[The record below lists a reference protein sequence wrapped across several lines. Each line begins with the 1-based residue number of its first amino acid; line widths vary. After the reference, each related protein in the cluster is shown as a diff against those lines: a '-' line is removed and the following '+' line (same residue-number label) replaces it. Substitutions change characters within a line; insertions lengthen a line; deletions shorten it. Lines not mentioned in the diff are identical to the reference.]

1 MNFDKI
7 SNLKTLIRA
16 DSGSKIG
23 HGHIRRDLILAQKF
37 KDVSFA
43 CIDLPGS
50 LAGEIPYPVFT
61 LKSADINELVN
72 LIKEYKFGLLVI
84 DHYGISA
91 ADEKLIKKQ
100 TSVQILSFDDNYKEH
115 FCDYLLNV
123 NIYAQPQKYANLVPA
138 NCELILSPL
147 VRSEFYGEAKIKRE
161 KNFNYLIALGGTDAL
176 NLTAKIASNL
186 LAKNKK
192 VAAITTSANANLTNL
207 QILADSEP
215 NFSLFINS
223 NEVARLMN
231 ESEILVIS
239 ASSLVNEALVLGAKF
254 KAVRVAD
261 NQNEMAQWLA
271 ANGREIYEADEICLS
286 L

>member
-23 HGHIRRDLILAQKF
+23 HGHIRRDLILAQNF
-37 KDVSFA
+37 KDISFA
-43 CIDLPGS
+43 CIDMQGS

-72 LIKEYKFGLLVI
+72 LIKEHKFELLII

-91 ADEKLIKKQ
+91 ADEKLIKEQ

-138 NCELILSPL
+138 NCELIFSPL

-161 KNFNYLIALGGTDAL
+161 KKFNYLIALGGTDAL

-186 LAKNKK
+186 LAKNK
-192 VAAITTSANANLTNL
+192 VAAVTTSANVNLANLQN
-207 QILADSEP
+207 LADSEP

>member
-23 HGHIRRDLILAQKF
+23 HGHVRRDLILVQKF

-50 LAGEIPYPVFT
+50 LIGEIPHPVFT

-72 LIKEYKFGLLVI
+72 LIKEHKFKLLII

-91 ADEKLIKKQ
+91 ADEKLIKEQ
-100 TSVQILSFDDNYKEH
+100 TNVKILSFDDNYKEH

-123 NIYAQPQKYANLVPA
+123 NIYAEPQKYVNLVPT
-138 NCELILSPL
+138 NCELVFSPL
-147 VRSEFYGEAKIKRE
+147 VRSEFYDEAKIKRE
-161 KNFNYLIALGGTDAL
+161 KKFNYLIVLGGTDAL

-192 VAAITTSANANLTNL
+192 VAALTTSANVNLANL
-207 QILADSEP
+207 QILADIEP

-223 NEVARLMN
+223 KEVARLMN

-261 NQNEMAQWLA
+261 NQNEMVQWLA
-271 ANGREIYEADEICLS
+271 ANRREIYESDEICLN

>member
-16 DSGSKIG
+16 DSSSKIG
-23 HGHIRRDLILAQKF
+23 HGHIRRDLILAQNF
-37 KDVSFA
+37 KDASFA

-61 LKSADINELVN
+61 LKSADVNELVN
-72 LIKEYKFGLLVI
+72 LIKEHKFELLII

-91 ADEKLIKKQ
+91 ADEKLIKEQ

-138 NCELILSPL
+138 NCELIFSPL

-161 KNFNYLIALGGTDAL
+161 KKFNYLIALGGTL

-192 VAAITTSANANLTNL
+192 VAAVTTSANVNLANL

-239 ASSLVNEALVLGAKF
+239 ASSLVNEALVLGARF

>member
-1 MNFDKI
+1 MNFSEI

-23 HGHIRRDLILAQKF
+23 HGHVRRDLILAQNF

-50 LAGEIPYPVFT
+50 LADEIPHPVFT

-72 LIKEYKFGLLVI
+72 LIKEHKFELLVI

-91 ADEKLIKKQ
+91 ADEKLIKEQ
-100 TSVQILSFDDNYKEH
+100 TNVKILSFDDNYKEH

-123 NIYAQPQKYANLVPA
+123 NIYAQPQKYVNLVPA
-138 NCELILSPL
+138 NCELVFSPL
-147 VRSEFYGEAKIKRE
+147 VMSEFYGEAKTKRE
-161 KNFNYLIALGGTDAL
+161 KKFNYLIALGGTDAL

-192 VAAITTSANANLTNL
+192 VAAITTSANANLANL
-207 QILADSEP
+207 QNLADSEP

-223 NEVARLMN
+223 NEVARLMS

-239 ASSLVNEALVLGAKF
+239 ASSLVNEALVLGARF

-271 ANGREIYEADEICLS
+271 ANGREIYEADEICLN

>member
-1 MNFDKI
+1 MNFSEI

-23 HGHIRRDLILAQKF
+23 HGHVRRDLILAQNF
-37 KDVSFA
+37 KDASFA
-43 CIDLPGS
+43 CIDMQGS
-50 LAGEIPYPVFT
+50 LADEIPYPVFT
-61 LKSADINELVN
+61 LKSADIGELVN
-72 LIKEYKFGLLVI
+72 LIKQHKFELLVI

-91 ADEKLIKKQ
+91 ADEKLIKEQ
-100 TSVQILSFDDNYKEH
+100 TNIKILSFDDNYKEH

-123 NIYAQPQKYANLVPA
+123 NIYAQPQKYVNLVPA
-138 NCELILSPL
+138 NCELVFSPL
-147 VRSEFYGEAKIKRE
+147 VRSEFYDEAKIKRE
-161 KNFNYLIALGGTDAL
+161 KKFDYFIALGGTDAL

-192 VAAITTSANANLTNL
+192 VATITTSANVNLANLQN
-207 QILADSEP
+207 LADSEP

-271 ANGREIYEADEICLS
+271 ANGREIYEVDEICLN

>member
-23 HGHIRRDLILAQKF
+23 HGHVRRDLILAQKF

-61 LKSADINELVN
+61 LKSADVSELVN
-72 LIKEYKFGLLVI
+72 LIKEHKFELLVI

-91 ADEKLIKKQ
+91 ADEKLIKEQ
-100 TSVQILSFDDNYKEH
+100 TNVKILSFDDNYKEH

-123 NIYAQPQKYANLVPA
+123 NIYAQPPKYVNLVPKG
-138 NCELILSPL
+138 CELIFSPL
-147 VRSEFYGEAKIKRE
+147 VRSEFYDEAKIKRE
-161 KNFNYLIALGGTDAL
+161 KKFNYLIVLGGTDAL

-192 VAAITTSANANLTNL
+192 VAALTTSANVNLENL
-207 QILADSEP
+207 QNLADSEP

-239 ASSLVNEALVLGAKF
+239 ASSLVNEALVLGTKF

-271 ANGREIYEADEICLS
+271 ANGCEIYEADEICLS

>member
-1 MNFDKI
+1 MNFSEI

-23 HGHIRRDLILAQKF
+23 HGHVRRDLILAQKF
-37 KDVSFA
+37 KDVSFV

-61 LKSADINELVN
+61 LKSADVNELVN
-72 LIKEYKFGLLVI
+72 LIKEHKFELLVI

-91 ADEKLIKKQ
+91 ADEKLIKEQ

-123 NIYAQPQKYANLVPA
+123 NIYAGACKYANLVPA
-138 NCELILSPL
+138 NCELIFLPL

-161 KNFNYLIALGGTDAL
+161 KKFNYLIALGGTDAL

-192 VAAITTSANANLTNL
+192 VAAITTSANANLANL
-207 QILADSEP
+207 QNLADSEL

-271 ANGREIYEADEICLS
+271 ANGREIYEVDEICLN

>member
-1 MNFDKI
+1 MNFSEI

-23 HGHIRRDLILAQKF
+23 HGHVRRDLILAQNF
-37 KDVSFA
+37 KDASFA

-61 LKSADINELVN
+61 LKSADIGELVN
-72 LIKEYKFGLLVI
+72 LIKGHKFELLVI

-91 ADEKLIKKQ
+91 ADEKLIKEQ
-100 TSVQILSFDDNYKEH
+100 TNVKILSFDDNYKEH

-123 NIYAQPQKYANLVPA
+123 NIYAQPQKYANLVPV
-138 NCELILSPL
+138 NCELVFSPL

-192 VAAITTSANANLTNL
+192 VAAITTSANANLANL
-207 QILADSEP
+207 QILASSEP

-231 ESEILVIS
+231 KSEILVIS
-239 ASSLVNEALVLGAKF
+239 ASSLVNEALVLGARF

-271 ANGREIYEADEICLS
+271 ANGREIYGADEICLN

>member
-1 MNFDKI
+1 M
-7 SNLKTLIRA
+7 
-16 DSGSKIG
+16 
-23 HGHIRRDLILAQKF
+23 
-37 KDVSFA
+37 
-43 CIDLPGS
+43 
-50 LAGEIPYPVFT
+50 
-61 LKSADINELVN
+61 
-72 LIKEYKFGLLVI
+72 IKEHKFELLII

-91 ADEKLIKKQ
+91 ADEKLIKEQ

-138 NCELILSPL
+138 NCELIFSPL

-161 KNFNYLIALGGTDAL
+161 KKFNYLIALGGTDAL

-192 VAAITTSANANLTNL
+192 VAAVTTSANVNLANLQN
-207 QILADSEP
+207 LADSEP

>member
-23 HGHIRRDLILAQKF
+23 HGHVRRDLILAQNF
-37 KDVSFA
+37 KDISFA

-72 LIKEYKFGLLVI
+72 LIKEHKFELLVI
-84 DHYGISA
+84 DHYGINA
-91 ADEKLIKKQ
+91 ADEKLIKEQ
-100 TSVQILSFDDNYKEH
+100 TNVQILSFDDNYKEH

-123 NIYAQPQKYANLVPA
+123 NIYAQPQKYANLAPA
-138 NCELILSPL
+138 NCELIFSPL
-147 VRSEFYGEAKIKRE
+147 VRSEFYNEAKIKR
-161 KNFNYLIALGGTDAL
+161 KKKFNYLIALGGTDSL

-186 LAKNKK
+186 LVKNKK
-192 VAAITTSANANLTNL
+192 VAAITTSVNANLANL
-207 QILADSEP
+207 QNLADSEP

>member
-1 MNFDKI
+1 MNFNKI

-16 DSGSKIG
+16 DSSSKIG

-43 CIDLPGS
+43 CIDMAGS
-50 LAGEIPYPVFT
+50 LADEIFCPIFT
-61 LKSADINELVN
+61 LKSADVNELVN
-72 LIKEYKFGLLVI
+72 LIKEYKFELLII

-91 ADEKLIKKQ
+91 ADEKLIKEQ
-100 TSVQILSFDDNYKEH
+100 TNVKILSFDDNYKEH

-123 NIYAQPQKYANLVPA
+123 NIYAQPPKYANLVPT
-138 NCELILSPL
+138 NCELLFSPL

-161 KNFNYLIALGGTDAL
+161 KKFDYLIALGGTDAL
-176 NLTAKIASNL
+176 NLTAEIASNL

-192 VAAITTSANANLTNL
+192 VAVVTTNANVNLANL
-207 QILADSEP
+207 QNLAGSEP

-261 NQNEMAQWLA
+261 NQNEMAQWLV

>member
-16 DSGSKIG
+16 DSSSKIG

-72 LIKEYKFGLLVI
+72 LIKEHKFELLII

-91 ADEKLIKKQ
+91 ADEKLIKEQ
-100 TSVQILSFDDNYKEH
+100 TNVKILSFDDNYKEH

-138 NCELILSPL
+138 NCELVFSPL
-147 VRSEFYGEAKIKRE
+147 VRSEFYDEAKIKRE
-161 KNFNYLIALGGTDAL
+161 KKFNYLIALGGTDAL

-192 VAAITTSANANLTNL
+192 VAAVTTSANVNLANL

-254 KAVRVAD
+254 KTVRVAD

>member
-16 DSGSKIG
+16 DSSSKIG

-50 LAGEIPYPVFT
+50 LVGETPYPVFT
-61 LKSADINELVN
+61 LKSADVNELVN
-72 LIKEYKFGLLVI
+72 LIKERKFELLVI
-84 DHYGISA
+84 DHYGVSA
-91 ADEKLIKKQ
+91 ADEKLIKEQ
-100 TSVQILSFDDNYKEH
+100 TSVQILSFDDNYKGH

-123 NIYAQPQKYANLVPA
+123 NIYAQPPKYVNLVPKG
-138 NCELILSPL
+138 CKLILSPL
-147 VRSEFYGEAKIKRE
+147 VRSEFYDEAKIKR
-161 KNFNYLIALGGTDAL
+161 KKKFNYLIVLGGTDAL

-192 VAAITTSANANLTNL
+192 VAALTTRANVNLENL
-207 QILADSEP
+207 QNLADSEP

-271 ANGREIYEADEICLS
+271 ANRREIYETDEICLS

>member
-1 MNFDKI
+1 MLDKI
-7 SNLKTLIRA
+7 LYFKTLIRA

-23 HGHIRRDLILAQKF
+23 HGHVRRDLILAKNF

-50 LAGEIPYPVFT
+50 LTGEIPCPVFT

-72 LIKEYKFGLLVI
+72 LIKEHKFELLII

-91 ADEKLIKKQ
+91 ADEKLIKEQ
-100 TSVQILSFDDNYKEH
+100 TNVKILCFDDNYKEH

-123 NIYAQPQKYANLVPA
+123 NIYAQPQKYVNLAPA
-138 NCELILSPL
+138 NCELVFSPL
-147 VRSEFYGEAKIKRE
+147 VRSEFYDEAKIKRE
-161 KNFNYLIALGGTDAL
+161 KKFDCFIALGGTDAL

-192 VAAITTSANANLTNL
+192 VAAITTSANANLANL
-207 QILADSEP
+207 QNLADSES

-239 ASSLVNEALVLGAKF
+239 ASSLVNEALVLGAKC

-271 ANGREIYEADEICLS
+271 ANGREIYEADEICLN